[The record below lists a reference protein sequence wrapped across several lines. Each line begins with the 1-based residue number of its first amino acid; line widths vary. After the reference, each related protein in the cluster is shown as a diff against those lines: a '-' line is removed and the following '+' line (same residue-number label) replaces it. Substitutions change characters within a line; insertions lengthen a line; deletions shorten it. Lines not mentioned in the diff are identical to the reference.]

1 MRHAP
6 IFVAS
11 LLAAALAATT
21 SQAGD
26 IAAGFKHAKE
36 VCAKCHVVAK
46 GIGGGGTDGAPPFA
60 TIPNQLKRSE
70 AQIKTFLARP
80 HGRMPD
86 FVMTR
91 QEIDDLAAYI
101 MSLRN

>member
-1 MRHAP
+1 VRYAS

-11 LLAAALAATT
+11 LLAAALAATA

-26 IAAGFKHAKE
+26 IAVGFKRAKE

-46 GIGGGGTDGAPPFA
+46 GVGGGGTDGAPPFA
-60 TIPNQLKRSE
+60 TIPNQLKRSG
-70 AQIKTFLARP
+70 AQIKTFLSRP

-91 QEIDDLAAYI
+91 QEIDDLTAYI
-101 MSLRN
+101 LSLRN

>member
-26 IAAGFKHAKE
+26 IAAGFKRAKE
-36 VCAKCHVVAK
+36 VCAKCHVVAD
-46 GIGGGGTDGAPPFA
+46 GVGGGGTDGAPPFA
-60 TIPNQLKRSE
+60 TIPNELKRSE
-70 AQIKTFLARP
+70 AHIKAFLSRP

-91 QEIDDLAAYI
+91 REIDDLTAYI
-101 MSLRN
+101 LSLHK

>member
-1 MRHAP
+1 MRQGP

-11 LLAAALAATT
+11 LLAAAVAATT

-26 IAAGFKHAKE
+26 IAAGFKRAKE
-36 VCAKCHVVAK
+36 VCSKCHVVAK
-46 GIGGGGTDGAPPFA
+46 GVGGGGTDGAPPFS
-60 TIPNQLKRSE
+60 TIANEHKRSE
-70 AQIKTFLARP
+70 EQIRTFLSRP

-91 QEIDDLAAYI
+91 SEIDDLTDYI